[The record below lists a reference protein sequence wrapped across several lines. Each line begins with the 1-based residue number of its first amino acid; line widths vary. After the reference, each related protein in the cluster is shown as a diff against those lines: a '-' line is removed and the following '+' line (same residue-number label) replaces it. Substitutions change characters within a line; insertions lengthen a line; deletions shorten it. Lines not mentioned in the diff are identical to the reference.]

1 MRILVTGGAGFIG
14 SHVADAYLAA
24 GHEVAV
30 VDDLST
36 GAKENLDPR
45 ARFWQV
51 DIRSAELPAVMTD
64 FRPEV
69 ISHHAAQMSVS
80 VSARDPRHDAD
91 INILGTL
98 NLLEAAVRCGVKRV
112 IFAST
117 GGAMYGDQ
125 DAVPTLETT
134 FPQPVSP
141 YGVAKLAVERYLHAY
156 RAMHGL
162 PAIALRYANVYGP
175 RQNPHGEAGVVAIF
189 SRGILEGR
197 ELTVNGDGGQ
207 TRDYVYVGDVV
218 RANLL
223 ALECRAPRADSAPL
237 PPLRHTVRGGGGAE
251 RGSRDHGEGAP
262 SEEWRAMSHEPS
274 AMSDERR
281 AGGPPLVL
289 NIGTGIETS
298 VNDLV
303 QLFREIAGR
312 ELRWRHGPSRPGEQR
327 RSALDC
333 ALAKRILGWGA
344 ATNLRTGLTQ
354 TFRWF
359 QDRFHEA

>member
-36 GAKENLDPR
+36 GSKENLDPR
-45 ARFWQV
+45 ARFFRV
-51 DIRSAELPAVMTD
+51 DIRSAELPAVLAD

-69 ISHHAAQMSVS
+69 VNHHAAQMSVS
-80 VSARDPRHDAD
+80 VSARDPRLDAD

-98 NLLEAAVRCGVKRV
+98 NLLEAAVRNGVRRI

-125 DAVPTLETT
+125 DTLPTPETV

-141 YGVAKLAVERYLHAY
+141 YGVAKLAVERYLHAFH
-156 RAMHGL
+156 AMHGL
-162 PAIALRYANVYGP
+162 SAVALRYANVYGP

-189 SRGILEGR
+189 SKAILEGR

-223 ALECRAPRADSAPL
+223 ALERGEPRAEGREPRAEVQGGRIDRDSD
-237 PPLRHTVRGGGGAE
+237 R
-251 RGSRDHGEGAP
+251 
-262 SEEWRAMSHEPS
+262 
-274 AMSDERR
+274 MSDERG
-281 AGGPPLVL
+281 AGGSPLVL
-289 NIGTGIETS
+289 NIGTGAETS

-303 QLFREIAGR
+303 QLLREIAATAFT
-312 ELRWRHGPSRPGEQR
+312 WRHGPPRPGEQR
-327 RSALDC
+327 RSALDSG
-333 ALAKRILGWGA
+333 LAWRSLGWRP
-344 ATNLRTGLTQ
+344 ATDIRTGLAQ

-359 QDRFHEA
+359 EERLRQARNVRRET

>member
-14 SHVADAYLAA
+14 SHVADAYLLA

-36 GAKENLDPR
+36 GSRENLDPR
-45 ARFWQV
+45 VRFWQV
-51 DIRSAELPAVMTD
+51 DIRSSDLPAVLAD
-64 FRPEV
+64 FRPDV

-80 VSARDPRHDAD
+80 ASARDSRHDAD

-98 NLLEAAVRCGVKRV
+98 NVLEAAVRHEVTRV

-125 DAVPTLETT
+125 ETVPTPETVS
-134 FPQPVSP
+134 PQPVSP
-141 YGVAKLAVERYLHAY
+141 YGVAKLAVEKYLHAFQ
-156 RAMHGL
+156 AMHGL
-162 PAIALRYANVYGP
+162 RAIALRYANVYGP

-189 SRGILEGR
+189 SKGILEAR

-218 RANLL
+218 RANKK
-223 ALECRAPRADSAPL
+223 ATDVPL
-237 PPLRHTVRGGGGAE
+237 GREVP
-251 RGSRDHGEGAP
+251 
-262 SEEWRAMSHEPS
+262 
-274 AMSDERR
+274 
-281 AGGPPLVL
+281 VL
-289 NIGTGIETS
+289 NIGTGTETS

-303 QLFREIAGR
+303 RLLRGVSGRNIAS
-312 ELRWRHGPSRPGEQR
+312 RHGPPRPGEQR
-327 RSALDC
+327 RSVLDC
-333 ALAKRILGWGA
+333 AQAKHVLGWE
-344 ATNLRTGLTQ
+344 ATTDLRTGLAQ

-359 QDRFHEA
+359 QGTVRRET